1 MALTICPAAVVAA
14 PVETVWELLS
24 DPVLRDTWWHAHT
37 ERVVPEGKASAG
49 QVIYLK
55 NAVGRHGTLT
65 VQTVDPE
72 KHQIHW
78 VLNGLGVTNDQTT
91 TCTALDAVSC
101 RVQFG

>member
-1 MALTICPAAVVAA
+1 MGLSICPAAVVAA
-14 PVETVWELLS
+14 PVEIVWELLS
-24 DPVLRDTWWHAHT
+24 DPVLRDTWWRVRT

-55 NAVGRHGTLT
+55 NPLGRRGTLK
-65 VQTVDPE
+65 VESVDPD

-78 VLNGLGVTNDQTT
+78 LLSGMGVINDQTT
-91 TCTALDAVSC
+91 TCTALDAASC